1 LANKIFQWAYST
13 PPNHWS
19 EAHPLQSWPE
29 VLPQLIKLFLSRPSV
44 TFLAVIAT
52 LLSPGLAFGDSCS
65 PHQNRQDFILCVRAK
80 AIAIFERGPAKTM
93 EQLSGARYES
103 FFPPNSNSSKG
114 IMNSGIYRV
123 NSEGKSLLI
132 KTMIPDL
139 NIWISD
145 QSFERDLFGVLLGAE
160 LGGPK
165 LTRAGRFEGQF
176 GRQGYYLEM
185 EEIFPKDKTS
195 FTLKGLFSTKNQFL
209 AQLGLD
215 RISKSQLEKVGQMMG
230 QLLERNIHLGVDADL
245 ILSGKTGEVRWIDT
259 TDWSAQNISPSDE
272 WFHSGNKDHLVDG
285 PELKGFFGRMSVHN
299 YGLLIMYFYRLKPRY
314 GETVLSALRREIAQS
329 KVWSD
334 QQKFQL
340 WDNIRNNLQ
349 NDWKW
354 KGSELKSLDLSD
366 LACERVLNSS
376 AQ

>member
-1 LANKIFQWAYST
+1 M
-13 PPNHWS
+13 
-19 EAHPLQSWPE
+19 QSYLH
-29 VLPQLIKLFLSRPSV
+29 VLPQVMKRFISPLSV

-65 PHQNRQDFILCVRAK
+65 QHQNRPHFILCVQAK
-80 AIAIFERGPAKTM
+80 AIALFDRGPAKTI
-93 EQLSGARYES
+93 EQLSGGQYES

-114 IMNSGIYRV
+114 IMNSGIYRTK
-123 NSEGKSLLI
+123 SEGKALLI
-132 KTMIPDL
+132 KTMIPDF

-145 QSFERDLFGVLLGAE
+145 ESFERDLFGVLLGAE

-165 LTRAGRFEGQF
+165 VTRAGRFEGQF

-185 EEIFPKDKTS
+185 EEIFSKDKSS
-195 FTLKGLFSTKNQFL
+195 FTFKGLFSTKNQFL

-230 QLLERNIHLGVDADL
+230 QLLERNIYLGVDADL
-245 ILSGKTGEVRWIDT
+245 IFSGKTGEVRWIDT
-259 TDWSAQNISPSDE
+259 TDWSAQNISPSEE
-272 WFHSGNKDHLVDG
+272 WFHSSNKDHLVDG

-299 YGLLIMYFYRLKPRY
+299 YGLLITYFYRLKPRY
-314 GETVLSALRREIAQS
+314 GETVLSALRQEIAQS

-354 KGSELKSLDLSD
+354 KGSDLKSLNLSD
-366 LACERVLNSS
+366 LGCERFLNSRN
-376 AQ
+376 